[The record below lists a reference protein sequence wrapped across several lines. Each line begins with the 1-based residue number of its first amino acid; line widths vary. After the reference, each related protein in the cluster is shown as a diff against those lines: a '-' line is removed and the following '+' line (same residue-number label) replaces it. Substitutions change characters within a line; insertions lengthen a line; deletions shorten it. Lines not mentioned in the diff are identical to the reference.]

1 MSNENEN
8 EINTNKVCYI
18 LDVLY
23 ECEALAKQLDEPAPI
38 EGSRVLASYKNMEGD
53 LEFAIECDMSLAA
66 SLGAALTRI
75 PAGAARDAAASC
87 EIPENIGDNLYE
99 VLNICST
106 LFADYDGE
114 RILLDK
120 VYLPSQE
127 LSETFAEKLESTE
140 CLMQMNYQLERYDEG
155 KMSFLKLV

>member
-1 MSNENEN
+1 MSTENEN
-8 EINTNKVCYI
+8 DITTNKVSYI

-23 ECEALAKQLDEPAPI
+23 ECEALAKQLEEPSDI
-38 EGSRVLASYKNMEGD
+38 EGPQVYASYKNLEGE
-53 LEFAIECDMSLAA
+53 LEFAIACDVKLAS

-75 PAGAARDAAASC
+75 PAGAARDAAESG
-87 EIPENIGDNLYE
+87 EIPDNISENLYE

-106 LFADYDGE
+106 IFADFDGQ

-120 VYLPSQE
+120 VFLPNQE
-127 LSETFAEKLESTE
+127 VDPGFSGKLESTE
-140 CLMQMNYQLERYDEG
+140 CLMQMDYELERYDSG